1 MILHVYRYRHL
12 PRFTFIQHAE
22 FGYLRA
28 DPALK
33 FCRVRFART
42 QLQDALFNQYAVPF
56 PSSLAG
62 AVVKRK
68 AEYLAG
74 RICAHYLL
82 RQAGCLEPVLSAAD
96 RAPVWPA
103 GWRGSVSHSE
113 DIAIAVVA
121 AEADG
126 RYPGVDIEHLQ
137 PGVMLESAD
146 MFVSK
151 TEQALLSCCGLDMEW
166 ALLLAFSAKES
177 LFKALYPR
185 VQQMFDFDAAAI
197 VAVDPANSVSRYA
210 SIKRS
215 ATPLPQVARSAA
227 NITSVK
233 APFLPTCAS
242 CSFRPFGIM
251 MALTI

>member
-1 MILHVYRYRHL
+1 MFIVTDTFRDL
-12 PRFTFIQHAE
+12 PFIQHAE
-22 FGYLRA
+22 CGYLRA

-62 AVVKRK
+62 AVVKSK

-74 RICAHYLL
+74 RYC
-82 RQAGCLEPVLSAAD
+82 
-96 RAPVWPA
+96 APVWPA

-146 MFVSK
+146 MFVSR

-185 VQQMFDFDAAAI
+185 VQQMLDFDAAAI
-197 VAVDPANSVSRYA
+197 VALDPAKQRFTLHLNKTLSDAFPAGSQFSGEYHFSEGTV
-210 SIKRS
+210 
-215 ATPLPQVARSAA
+215 L
-227 NITSVK
+227 
-233 APFLPTCAS
+233 TCL
-242 CSFRPFGIM
+242 C
-251 MALTI
+251 

>member
-1 MILHVYRYRHL
+1 MFIVTDTFRDLPFILH
-12 PRFTFIQHAE
+12 AE
-22 FGYLRA
+22 CGYLHNN
-28 DPALK
+28 PALK
-33 FCRVRFART
+33 FCRVHFART
-42 QLQDALFNQYAVPF
+42 QLQDTLFNQYAVPL

-126 RYPGVDIEHLQ
+126 LYPGVDIEHLQ

-146 MFVSK
+146 MFVSR
-151 TEQALLSCCGLDMEW
+151 TEQTLLSCCGLDMEW

-185 VQQMFDFDAAAI
+185 VQQMFDFDAAAV
-197 VAVDPANSVSRYA
+197 VALDPVNQRFTLRLNKTLSDAFPAGSQFSGEYHFSEGTV
-210 SIKRS
+210 
-215 ATPLPQVARSAA
+215 L
-227 NITSVK
+227 
-233 APFLPTCAS
+233 TCL
-242 CSFRPFGIM
+242 C
-251 MALTI
+251 

>member
-1 MILHVYRYRHL
+1 MFIVTDTFRDL
-12 PRFTFIQHAE
+12 PFIQHAE
-22 FGYLRA
+22 CGYLHNN
-28 DPALK
+28 PALK
-33 FCRVRFART
+33 FCRVHFART
-42 QLQDALFNQYAVPF
+42 HLQDALFNQYAVPF
-56 PSSLAG
+56 PSALAG

-74 RICAHYLL
+74 RYCAHYLL

-113 DIAIAVVA
+113 DIAIAVVI

-126 RYPGVDIEHLQ
+126 LYPGVDIEHLQ
-137 PGVMLESAD
+137 PEIMLESAD

-151 TEQALLSCCGLDMEW
+151 TEQTLLSCCGLDMEW

-197 VAVDPANSVSRYA
+197 VALDPVNQRFTLRLNKTLSDAF
-210 SIKRS
+210 
-215 ATPLPQVARSAA
+215 AA
-227 NITSVK
+227 GS
-233 APFLPTCAS
+233 PFSGEYHFSEGTVLTCL
-242 CSFRPFGIM
+242 C
-251 MALTI
+251 